1 MRKALLTLAA
11 IAIVAAPTAALAKKH
26 HRHHPVVAVAPAP
39 DPFGPGWNIFW
50 TGIDTVFITP
60 WRTVFVVAAPPPV
73 VAKY

>member
-26 HRHHPVVAVAPAP
+26 HRHPVVAVAPAP